1 MQKVSVNML
10 IVSLFLTALNI
21 APTMA
26 QSNSTTAVVFMYH
39 RFGEDKFPSTNIRI
53 EQFEEQLDFFS
64 SGGFNVLPLDD
75 IVDALE
81 SGKDLPEKTI
91 AITIDDAYLSV
102 YEIAYPRLNK
112 NNFPFTVFVAPNT
125 VDDGIPAYMNWQ
137 QIREMHANGV
147 TFANHSSN
155 HDYLVR
161 LRDGESQ
168 SEWAQRIK
176 SDLENAQQRLQQEL
190 GEAPLLFAYPYGEFN
205 PDLLDIVKD
214 LGYIAFG
221 QHSGAIGPLS
231 NRQALPRFPVA
242 EPFADMAAFKTK
254 ALSLAMPVILQE
266 PVDPQTSE
274 PNPLLTV
281 TLAPVEGDPNRLTC
295 YFGAERMKIQW
306 LVPDE
311 KFSIQSE
318 KSLPPGRSRYN
329 CTLPHDSGGRFYWF
343 SHQWISPTPQ

>member
-1 MQKVSVNML
+1 MCGIAGVLYKNQAADAEVGQALIAML
-10 IVSLFLTALNI
+10 DGCQHRGPDSTGFAL
-21 APTMA
+21 
-26 QSNSTTAVVFMYH
+26 YH
-39 RFGEDKFPSTNIRI
+39 
-53 EQFEEQLDFFS
+53 
-64 SGGFNVLPLDD
+64 
-75 IVDALE
+75 DAE
-81 SGKDLPEKTI
+81 PGDL
-91 AITIDDAYLSV
+91 
-102 YEIAYPRLNK
+102 
-112 NNFPFTVFVAPNT
+112 
-125 VDDGIPAYMNWQ
+125 
-137 QIREMHANGV
+137 
-147 TFANHSSN
+147 
-155 HDYLVR
+155 R
-161 LRDGESQ
+161 LRFIVGTNGTSQASVDKIKAKLEEFQALILEENRTGSTYAVKVRFTGDIQKLAYAMEQVAKLSSIGES
-168 SEWAQRIK
+168 
-176 SDLENAQQRLQQEL
+176 
-190 GEAPLLFAYPYGEFN
+190 
-205 PDLLDIVKD
+205 LDIVKD